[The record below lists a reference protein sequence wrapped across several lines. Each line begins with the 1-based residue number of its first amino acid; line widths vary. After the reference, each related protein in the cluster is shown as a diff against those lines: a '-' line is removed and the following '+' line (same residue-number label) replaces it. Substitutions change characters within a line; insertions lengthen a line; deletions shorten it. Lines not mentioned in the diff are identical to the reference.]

1 MTDKEYV
8 AYACK
13 TFKFI
18 LLKPTKENKDILVMQ
33 DIKGFLK
40 CIAEGTTWRSIR
52 SQLKDWQEVRFPE
65 RAF

>member
-13 TFKFI
+13 TFNFI

-33 DIKGFLK
+33 EIKGFLK

-52 SQLKDWQEVRFPE
+52 SQLKDWQEARFPE

>member
-8 AYACK
+8 IYACR
-13 TFKFI
+13 TFKFT
-18 LLKPTKENKDILVMQ
+18 LLKPTKECKDILVMQ

-40 CIAEGTTWRSIR
+40 CIAEGTTWKSIR
-52 SQLKDWQEVRFPE
+52 TQLKGWQEARFPE